1 MMRHHLRALLFD
13 MDGVLYRGR
22 QPLPGAR
29 ALIGALQTGG
39 IPFALVTN
47 NSTRSPHQYVRHLA
61 AMGMRVPAGHI
72 VTSSVG
78 TAVYLRTILR
88 PRSRVLVVGEA
99 ALRRAVA
106 NAGFTLSWDDAAAVV
121 VGLDRRVTYK
131 KLALALAA
139 LNRGAMFVA
148 TNPDPML
155 PTETGLL
162 PGAGSIVA
170 ALRYASGREPVV
182 IGKPDPRLLREAMT
196 RTGARPDHTAM
207 VGDQRSTDIAAGRA
221 AGAFTILVMTGIE
234 ANRRPGRREPRPDL
248 TVQNLVELRRWLAG
262 RLGVDPTRDAAR

>member
-1 MMRHHLRALLFD
+1 MIPHRLRALLFD

-22 QPLPGAR
+22 RPLPGAR
-29 ALIGALQTGG
+29 ALLDSLQRAGT
-39 IPFALVTN
+39 PFALVTN

-61 AMGMRVPAGHI
+61 AMGMRVPAGQI

-78 TAVYLRTILR
+78 TATYLRTVLR
-88 PRSRVLVVGEA
+88 PRSRVLVVGEP
-99 ALRRAVA
+99 ALRRAVV
-106 NAGFTLSWDDAAAVV
+106 NAGFDLSWGHAAAVV

-139 LNRGAMFVA
+139 LNRGAAFVA

-170 ALRYASGREPVV
+170 ALRFASGREPVV

-196 RTGARPDHTAM
+196 RTGTRPEQTAM
-207 VGDQRSTDIAAGRA
+207 VGDQRSTDIAAGRS
-221 AGAFTILVMTGIE
+221 AGVFTILVMTGVE
-234 ANRRPGRREPRPDL
+234 ANRRAGRREPRPDL
-248 TVQNLVELRRWLAG
+248 TVQTLVDLRRWLTG
-262 RLGVDPTRDAAR
+262 RLETTRGATR

>member
-1 MMRHHLRALLFD
+1 
-13 MDGVLYRGR
+13 MDGVLYRGHH
-22 QPLPGAR
+22 PLPGAR
-29 ALIGALQTGG
+29 QLLDALERAGV
-39 IPFALVTN
+39 PFALVTN

-61 AMGMRVPAGHI
+61 AMGMHVPADRI

-78 TAVYLRTILR
+78 AAVYLAATLR
-88 PRSRVLVVGEA
+88 PRSRVLVVGEP

-106 NAGFTLSWDDAAAVV
+106 RAGFVVTWDEAAPTAGAVV
-121 VGLDRRVTYK
+121 VGLDRRVTYN
-131 KLALALAA
+131 KLTRALTA
-139 LNRGAMFVA
+139 LNRGARFVA

-182 IGKPDPRLLREAMT
+182 IGKPDPRLLREAMRRIGT
-196 RTGARPDHTAM
+196 RPRHTAM

-221 AGAFTILVMTGIE
+221 AGAFTILVMTGVE
-234 ANRRPGRREPRPDL
+234 AGRRPRRGDARADL
-248 TVQNLVELRRWLAG
+248 TLPTLVDLRRWLT
-262 RLGVDPTRDAAR
+262 TRVGPL

>member
-1 MMRHHLRALLFD
+1 
-13 MDGVLYRGR
+13 MDGVLYRGH

-29 ALIGALQTGG
+29 VLLSALERAGV
-39 IPFALVTN
+39 PFALVTN

-61 AMGMRVPAGHI
+61 AMGMRVPADRI

-78 TAVYLRTILR
+78 AAVHLGATLR
-88 PRSRVLVVGEA
+88 PRSRVLVVGEP
-99 ALRRAVA
+99 ALRKAIAR
-106 NAGFTLSWDDAAAVV
+106 AGFVLASDNAAAVV

-131 KLALALAA
+131 KLAMALTA
-139 LNRGAMFVA
+139 LNRGARFIA

-155 PTETGLL
+155 PTESGLL

-170 ALRYASGREPVV
+170 ALRYASGREPTV
-182 IGKPDPRLLREAMT
+182 IGKPDPRLLREAMRRIGT
-196 RTGARPDHTAM
+196 RPEHTAM

-234 ANRRPGRREPRPDL
+234 ANRRAGRGEPRPDL
-248 TVQNLVELRRWLAG
+248 TVDTLLDLQRWLTG
-262 RLGVDPTRDAAR
+262 RLAPV